1 MKADHAKVKRQL
13 SIVRGQM
20 DGILKMVDEDA
31 YCIDISNQ
39 ILSSIA
45 MLKNANR
52 EIISAHLDH
61 CLKHAA
67 NEEDRDNKIKE
78 IRDLLNRM
86 D

>member
-67 NEEDRDNKIKE
+67 NEEDRDNKINE

>member
-13 SIVRGQM
+13 AIVRGQM

-67 NEEDRDNKIKE
+67 NEEDRDTKIKE

>member
-13 SIVRGQM
+13 SIVKGQM

-67 NEEDRDNKIKE
+67 NEEDRDNKINE

>member
-1 MKADHAKVKRQL
+1 MKADHTKVKRQL

-67 NEEDRDNKIKE
+67 NEEDRDNKINE

>member
-1 MKADHAKVKRQL
+1 MKADHAKVKRKL

-67 NEEDRDNKIKE
+67 NEEDRDNKINE

>member
-1 MKADHAKVKRQL
+1 MKADSDKIKRQL

-20 DGILKMVDEDA
+20 DGIMKMVDEDA

-45 MLKNANR
+45 MLKNANKA
-52 EIISAHLDH
+52 IISAHLDH
-61 CLKHAA
+61 CIRQAKPG
-67 NEEDRDNKIKE
+67 EELDQKIAE
-78 IRDLLNRM
+78 IRDLLSRM

>member
-1 MKADHAKVKRQL
+1 MKADRAKVKRQL

-20 DGILKMVDEDA
+20 DGILKMIDEDA
-31 YCIDISNQ
+31 YCIDVSNQ
-39 ILSSIA
+39 ILSAIA
-45 MLKNANR
+45 MLKNANK

-67 NEEDRDNKIKE
+67 SEEDKDAKIKE
-78 IRDLLNRM
+78 IRDLLARM

>member
-67 NEEDRDNKIKE
+67 SEEDRDNKINE

>member
-1 MKADHAKVKRQL
+1 MQADRTKIRRQL

-20 DGILKMVDEDA
+20 DGIAKMVEEDA

-39 ILSSIA
+39 ILSAIA

-52 EIISAHLDH
+52 AIISAHLEH
-61 CLKHAA
+61 CLKHADPGK
-67 NEEDRDNKIKE
+67 ELDQKIAE
-78 IRDLLNRM
+78 VEQLLARM